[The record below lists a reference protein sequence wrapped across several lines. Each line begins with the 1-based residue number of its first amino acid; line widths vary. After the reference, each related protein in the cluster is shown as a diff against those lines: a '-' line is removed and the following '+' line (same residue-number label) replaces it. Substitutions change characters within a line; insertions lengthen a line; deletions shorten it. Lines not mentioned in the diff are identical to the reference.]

1 MNKKMVFTIDVE
13 DWYHAENLR
22 PYLNSSFSKSS
33 SSTLQNTYKILDFLD
48 QKDAKG
54 TFFFLGCIALNNK
67 ALVKETLKRGHEIAS
82 HGLDHSLLW
91 DLSEKETIHDIS
103 ESTKIIEDIAG
114 TKIIGY
120 RSPCFSQNSFITNAL
135 RENGYQY
142 TSMSIESTFHDR
154 YSSNYFESSEN
165 LYDFPMPVAKFGP
178 LNIVSTGGG
187 WFRFFPSSVQ
197 KKLIEHSKLET
208 KVFYCHPWD
217 FGENFFTTDKIPF
230 MKKFRH
236 TVGVK
241 QALKKLNNFDFS
253 SKNLSDIYFASVK

>member
-22 PYLNSSFSKSS
+22 PYLDDSFTKSG

-48 QKDAKG
+48 KKEAKG
-54 TFFFLGCIALNNK
+54 TFFFLGCIAKNNK
-67 ALVKETLKRGHEIAS
+67 ELVKETLNSGHEIAN
-82 HGLDHSLLW
+82 HGLDHKLLW
-91 DLSEKETIHDIS
+91 HLTERETIHDIS
-103 ESTKIIEDIAG
+103 ESTKILEDIAG
-114 TKIIGY
+114 TKVIGY
-120 RSPCFSQNSFITNAL
+120 RSPCFSQNPFITDAL
-135 RENGYQY
+135 RENGYMY

-154 YSSNYFESSEN
+154 YSSNYFESSKN

-187 WFRFFPSSVQ
+187 WFRFFPSSLQ
-197 KKLIEHSKLET
+197 KILIEYSKLDT

-217 FGENFFTTDKIPF
+217 FGENFFTKAKVPI

-236 TVGVK
+236 TVGIK
-241 QALKKLNNFDFS
+241 QALKKLDNFDFS
-253 SKNLSDIYFASVK
+253 SKNLSEIYHSSVK